1 VGRHT
6 TGTGVDKR
14 RRDPGIAGFAA
25 GVGSGYVSPPS
36 ERTPT
41 GPGPVPHRAEI
52 ARMPFEI
59 GDKAVYPAHGVGVV
73 KDVESSTIEG
83 EVYELYVLKILDNGM
98 TIRVP
103 TDNADAIGMREII
116 PKDAVE
122 KVYEVLRDRK
132 KPADKQTWN
141 RRYREYMNKIKTGD
155 PLEVAAVL
163 RDLALLKKEKTL
175 SFGERKMYDQAHG
188 LIVQEVAVAKDVDE
202 SKVKKEIEKIF
213 SK

>member
-1 VGRHT
+1 
-6 TGTGVDKR
+6 
-14 RRDPGIAGFAA
+14 
-25 GVGSGYVSPPS
+25 
-36 ERTPT
+36 
-41 GPGPVPHRAEI
+41 
-52 ARMPFEI
+52 MPFEI